1 MQVQLTSSTYYSVE
15 LVQVQGFKI
24 QTPRSIHQPIVF
36 NLPCIILIVTG
47 MGSPQ
52 LAIIRNH
59 NKGKIF
65 TGLNPAVQ
73 RLLACLDV
81 WLLVRLSPSRCQIP
95 LRCLDVFIGKPRRW
109 TRTGFEGSST
119 WATELFT
126 SQATSKLGV
135 CHTPSRKLPYSHQ
148 HSTSEVMTEDRWKMK
163 CTTDSKS
170 FETNHVH
177 ERIKSETND
186 SRWTSSTFGMSAES
200 CMHQV
205 SNLGIISSLSAE
217 RERPHLSACQ
227 TKKTCQPEMHKT
239 NLNHWLVTSWACPWG
254 QSWSGLQASLRSP
267 AQSVQRRW
275 GTPSPV
281 QHWQSASC
289 SRLSEYSSSR
299 AVKIRTLDRQMRQL
313 TSDPLDGYKRLQTT
327 KSQVVD
333 AQTTKNHW
341 KQVLKWKTMEISWT
355 CEVSTSSHVLSKFSM
370 QTLNT
375 VHHNTRHLTL
385 HCKHHWDSHSFL
397 KVRGMDDGWGGFH
410 QNSSFPNG
418 STKVLIISVN
428 AVQKSKTEA
437 VFANISYSQCCTK
450 I

>member
-59 NKGKIF
+59 NNGKIF

-227 TKKTCQPEMHKT
+227 TKKTCQTRNAQNKLESLTSNILGMSLGPE
-239 NLNHWLVTSWACPWG
+239 LECSTSFIAI
-254 QSWSGLQASLRSP
+254 
-267 AQSVQRRW
+267 
-275 GTPSPV
+275 
-281 QHWQSASC
+281 
-289 SRLSEYSSSR
+289 SSSER
-299 AVKIRTLDRQMRQL
+299 PKTLRNSVASSTLAVSILFTALGVLVVKGSENTHIGS
-313 TSDPLDGYKRLQTT
+313 SDEATDIWSLGRLQTAT
-327 KSQVVD
+327 NDKISSCWRANNKKPLEAGFWNEKQWKSHGHVKSAQV
-333 AQTTKNHW
+333 H
-341 KQVLKWKTMEISWT
+341 M
-355 CEVSTSSHVLSKFSM
+355 F
-370 QTLNT
+370 
-375 VHHNTRHLTL
+375 
-385 HCKHHWDSHSFL
+385 
-397 KVRGMDDGWGGFH
+397 
-410 QNSSFPNG
+410 
-418 STKVLIISVN
+418 
-428 AVQKSKTEA
+428 
-437 VFANISYSQCCTK
+437 
-450 I
+450 